1 MKEISDF
8 ISSVGFPIVVCLIM
22 IYQQEKIS
30 GSYIDIVNSLKE
42 LVADNTKSINL
53 LISRAKEND
62 EKIMMYWKQQT
73 GDKQQTEVKQ
83 QTGVKLDENK
93 QETSETLPDNK

>member
-8 ISSVGFPIVVCLIM
+8 ISSVGFPIVVCLLM
-22 IYQQEKIS
+22 IYQQEKMS

-42 LVADNTKSINL
+42 LIADNTKSINL

-62 EKIMMYWKQQT
+62 EKNMMYW
-73 GDKQQTEVKQ
+73 KQ
-83 QTGVKLDENK
+83 QTGVKLDEDK
-93 QETSETLPDNK
+93 QETSETVPDNK

>member
-8 ISSVGFPIVVCLIM
+8 ISSVGFPIVVCLLM
-22 IYQQEKIS
+22 IYQQEKMS
-30 GSYIDIVNSLKE
+30 SSYIDIVNSLKE

-73 GDKQQTEVKQ
+73 GDK
-83 QTGVKLDENK
+83 LDEDK
-93 QETSETLPDNK
+93 QETSETVPDNK

>member
-1 MKEISDF
+1 MKEFSDF
-8 ISSVGFPIVVCLIM
+8 ISSVGFPIVVCFLM
-22 IYQQEKIS
+22 IYQQEKMS

-73 GDKQQTEVKQ
+73 G
-83 QTGVKLDENK
+83 VKLDENG

>member
-8 ISSVGFPIVVCLIM
+8 ISSVGFPIVVCLLM
-22 IYQQEKIS
+22 IYQQEKMS

-62 EKIMMYWKQQT
+62 EKIMMYWKQA
-73 GDKQQTEVKQ
+73 GD
-83 QTGVKLDENK
+83 KLDEDK
-93 QETSETLPDNK
+93 QETSQTLPDNK

>member
-8 ISSVGFPIVVCLIM
+8 ISSVGFPIVVCLLM
-22 IYQQEKIS
+22 IYQQEKMS

-62 EKIMMYWKQQT
+62 EKIMMYWKQA
-73 GDKQQTEVKQ
+73 GDKQAGDKQ
-83 QTGVKLDENK
+83 AGDKLDENK
-93 QETSETLPDNK
+93 QETSETIPDNK

>member
-1 MKEISDF
+1 MKEVSDF
-8 ISSVGFPIVVCLIM
+8 ISSVGFPIVVCLLM
-22 IYQQEKIS
+22 IYQQEKLS
-30 GSYIDIVNSLKE
+30 SSYIDIVNSLKE
-42 LVADNTKSINL
+42 LISDNTKSINL

-62 EKIMMYWKQQT
+62 DKIMMYW
-73 GDKQQTEVKQ
+73 KQ